1 MNLICPSKTLN
12 RVKLRRKLYKYTV
25 VFSEV
30 LERVGI
36 AMSLKEQDLFLQAME
51 FIIDAVAL
59 STDGE
64 SRAEVG
70 LYLMSL
76 LVAEH
81 KSGLS
86 PEKLNSLKLL
96 IEKADALESTLFKL

>member
-1 MNLICPSKTLN
+1 
-12 RVKLRRKLYKYTV
+12 
-25 VFSEV
+25 
-30 LERVGI
+30 
-36 AMSLKEQDLFLQAME
+36 MSLKEQDLFLQAME

-76 LVAEH
+76 LVAEQ
-81 KSGLS
+81 KNGLS
-86 PEKLNSLKLL
+86 AEKLASLRLL
-96 IEKADALESTLFKL
+96 IEKADEMESTLFRL

>member
-1 MNLICPSKTLN
+1 
-12 RVKLRRKLYKYTV
+12 
-25 VFSEV
+25 
-30 LERVGI
+30 
-36 AMSLKEQDLFLQAME
+36 MSLKEKDLFLQAME

-76 LVAEH
+76 LVAEQ
-81 KSGLS
+81 KNGLS
-86 PEKLNSLKLL
+86 AEKLASLRLL
-96 IEKADALESTLFKL
+96 IEKADEMESTLFRL

>member
-1 MNLICPSKTLN
+1 
-12 RVKLRRKLYKYTV
+12 
-25 VFSEV
+25 
-30 LERVGI
+30 
-36 AMSLKEQDLFLQAME
+36 MSLKEQDLFLQAME

-76 LVAEH
+76 LVAVHTEEI
-81 KSGLS
+81 S
-86 PEKLNSLKLL
+86 PEKLASMKAL
-96 IEKADALESTLFKL
+96 IELADDIESPAFQL

>member
-12 RVKLRRKLYKYTV
+12 SVKLRRNLYEYTV

-64 SRAEVG
+64 CRAEVG

-76 LVAEH
+76 LVAVQTEEI
-81 KSGLS
+81 S
-86 PEKLNSLKLL
+86 PEKLASMKAL
-96 IEKADALESTLFKL
+96 IELADDIESPAFQL